1 MARKGGKDRGI
12 LQRKGR
18 EGWWVR
24 LYDNGRQRWYR
35 CDTKSQAKALY
46 GRLKADIREGTFFPQ
61 KFTPPKDITL
71 RAWILRCLEGS
82 TNRGIENERRYGR
95 RWSLL
100 LGKRLLTDVSRE
112 ELRQIQAKMRN
123 KLKPLP
129 KGAPK
134 VTQQKHLWS
143 DATINRHFA
152 FLRHVLMLAV
162 KDGKLNQNPMSGLK
176 FFPEVKRTRFLT
188 SDELER
194 LKGLMDESDWKLVAF
209 AIETGLRRA
218 EQFRLKWDQVDL
230 ENGVLTLPLPKGGKT
245 RHVPLSDE
253 ATAILRSFTSF
264 LRSAWVFQGLRDA
277 TQPMDSRAF
286 LRRSFEPC
294 LRKAGIVG
302 ACWHSLRHTAAS
314 RRVMAGVDLVS
325 IKEILGHRDIQ
336 TTLRYAHLAP
346 GHLRD
351 AVNRG
356 SLAGTVTKTV
366 TTEKHEKAKG
376 TEVLDLLVRPT
387 GVEPVTPRSVVW
399 CSIH

>member
-1 MARKGGKDRGI
+1 MARKNGKDRGI

-24 LYDNGRQRWYR
+24 LYVNGRERWFR

-46 GRLKADIREGTFFPQ
+46 GRLRADIREGTFFPE
-61 KFTPPKDITL
+61 KFAPRKDITL
-71 RAWILRCLEGS
+71 RAWILRCLDGS
-82 TNRGIENERRYGR
+82 TNRDIANERRHGR

-100 LGKRLLTDVSRE
+100 LGKRMLVDVSRE
-112 ELRQIQAKMRN
+112 DLRKVQARMRA

-129 KGAPK
+129 KNASKEFQPK
-134 VTQQKHLWS
+134 RRWR

-162 KDGKLNQNPMSGLK
+162 KDGKLTQNPVSGLK
-176 FFPEVKRTRFLT
+176 FFPEVKRTRFL
-188 SDELER
+188 SGDELAR
-194 LKGLMDESDWKLVAF
+194 LRGVMQRRDWELVAF
-209 AIETGLRRA
+209 AIETGLRRG
-218 EQFRLKWDQVDL
+218 EQFSLRWDQVDL
-230 ENGVLTLPLPKGGKT
+230 GNGVLTLPLPKGGKT

-253 ATAILRSFTSF
+253 AKAILRSFDSF
-264 LRSAWVFQGLRDA
+264 LRSAWVFPGLKDV

-286 LRRSFEPC
+286 LRRSFEPG
-294 LRKAGIVG
+294 LRKAGIAG

-325 IKEILGHRDIQ
+325 VKEILGHRDIQ

-346 GHLRD
+346 GHLRE

-356 SLAGTVTKTV
+356 SLTGTVTKTV
-366 TTEKHEKAKG
+366 TGQEGERRKEMQL
-376 TEVLDLLVRPT
+376 VDLVVRPE
-387 GVEPVTPRSVVW
+387 GLEPPTLGSEVR